1 MPATSPYSGNDYQA
15 VSNFRPYE
23 LPVND
28 IFKAISAQNQFLDAG
43 AARVKSY
50 YDKGLNLDL
59 TLEENRK
66 IRDQFMKDAE
76 KEMIKLSTMDL
87 ADPSVQRKGMSIMS
101 PLFKDKAILYDDQ
114 LTRVKKQIFSE
125 ADSYRTKK
133 LTPNGIEGEGF
144 SQKNL
149 AYALVGFEEFNEKT
163 ARDENVLKG
172 LYGKLANKKYIPQ
185 YDMTREFT
193 KIINNCKGSS
203 EFKQDV
209 ADGNYLYFDVSS
221 KEGATSSEMTNC
233 FMMGM
238 SPMAKQQLSID
249 GWAYYKSSSNPYT
262 DLANDHYN
270 MKVGPYKERKEAIEA
285 TIKGIEDKA
294 VKTDEDKKNIANLKK
309 VLDAAASDY
318 NEAEIEFKNM
328 TSDNGLEYAKS
339 NFQSLAGSI
348 YMNRF
353 LKNVGETYKN
363 DNVTRKLIPNA
374 AGIAQ
379 FNAHE
384 RERLM
389 YIQDNLETNRIMLKA
404 KLDYELEVAKGN
416 AGITPLPLNQR
427 VPPGEDN
434 VTFTPEMQMEEEGMA
449 WNEYSKAYETI
460 REYIAQKIDP
470 TKPVTHT
477 QILNYANSVAKD
489 NPEFNQLLD
498 VYNKSKE
505 AYEEKVL
512 FRKGVEERIKLTNKA
527 GYEKLANEKVTLS
540 DGTVVSGTDIMDGL
554 KNLSSVSGSSSEPVL
569 QDQGIEFVSFKFVA
583 KNGKVYNVSNTK
595 SEARETAQGD
605 AKKLYDLYKK
615 YEQFNKDNRKSLNE
629 EYSKK
634 WYEANKLY
642 TPNFNI
648 EKNQTLRNYIASVT
662 GLGDTPGEKDGY
674 RVFGMDK
681 NATSIYVNPT
691 DSEGRD
697 INSKLVIESLVKR
710 AQGRSGSVDVGIQRI
725 GSGEYAI
732 RLTPRAPGVIPAL
745 PNMPTQQQQK
755 DIGKLRNFQT
765 HMEGLLKGNYASS
778 EDLKDGTGN
787 PYSIR
792 NVVLTAPNGLKIKVH
807 AQLANGKVSLIP
819 SYENK
824 EGGWTP
830 NNRSHSDPEEL
841 ILRLGDFYGQPQ
853 SQNLF
858 NLR

>member
-1 MPATSPYSGNDYQA
+1 MTATSPYSANDYSA

-28 IFKAISAQNQFLDAG
+28 IFKAISAQNQFWDAG

-149 AYALVGFEEFNEKT
+149 AYALDGFEEFNEKT

-285 TIKGIEDKA
+285 TIKGIEDKT

-309 VLDAAASDY
+309 VLEAAASDY
-318 NEAEIEFKNM
+318 DEAEIEFKNM

-404 KLDYELEVAKGN
+404 KLDYDLEVAKGN
-416 AGITPLPLNQR
+416 AGITPLPLNPR
-427 VPPGEDN
+427 VAPGEDN
-434 VTFTPEMQMEEEGMA
+434 VTFTPEMQMEEEELA
-449 WNEYSKAYETI
+449 WNEYSKSYETI

-470 TKPVTHT
+470 TKPGPTHT

-512 FRKGVEERIKLTNKA
+512 FRKGVEERVKLRDKA
-527 GYEKLANEKVTLS
+527 GYEKLAGKKVTLS
-540 DGTVVSGTDIMDGL
+540 DGTVVSGVDFLSGIRNIRKTIGNPYAEGDIESAMDYTFDFSL
-554 KNLSSVSGSSSEPVL
+554 
-569 QDQGIEFVSFKFVA
+569 
-583 KNGKVYNVSNTK
+583 NGKVYNNVTLYPNGKLATGDTKKIFDLFKTYQDYVS
-595 SEARETAQGD
+595 
-605 AKKLYDLYKK
+605 
-615 YEQFNKDNRKSLNE
+615 DNRKLLNE

-634 WYEANKLY
+634 WYEANKFY

-662 GLGDTPGEKDGY
+662 GLGDAPGGKDGY

-755 DIGKLRNFQT
+755 DIEKLRNFQT

>member
-1 MPATSPYSGNDYQA
+1 MTATSPYSANDYSA

-28 IFKAISAQNQFLDAG
+28 IFKAISAQNQFWDAG

-149 AYALVGFEEFNEKT
+149 AYALDGFEEFNEKT

-416 AGITPLPLNQR
+416 AGITPLPLNPR
-427 VPPGEDN
+427 VAPGEDN
-434 VTFTPEMQMEEEGMA
+434 VTFTPEMQMEEEGLA

-460 REYIAQKIDP
+460 REYISQKIDP

-512 FRKGVEERIKLTNKA
+512 FRKGVEEKIKLSNKEA
-527 GYEKLANEKVTLS
+527 YQKLSNEKITLA
-540 DGTVVSGTDIMDGL
+540 DGTVVSGADIADGI
-554 KNLSSVSGSSSEPVL
+554 KEYKATTASTAFGGHETKRGNQKVWYHT
-569 QDQGIEFVSFKFVA
+569 FTFVA
-583 KNGKVYNVSNTK
+583 PNGEKYNISSDVRLS
-595 SEARETAQGD
+595 GD
-605 AKKLYDLYKK
+605 KRKIYDLFRK
-615 YEQFNKDNRKSLNE
+615 YQDYVSDNRKSLNE
-629 EYSKK
+629 AYSKK
-634 WYEANKLY
+634 WYEANKFY

-662 GLGDTPGEKDGY
+662 GLGDAPGGKDGY

-697 INSKLVIESLVKR
+697 INSKSVIESLVKR

-755 DIGKLRNFQT
+755 DIEKLRNFQT

>member
-1 MPATSPYSGNDYQA
+1 MAATSPYSGNDYQA

-28 IFKAISAQNQFLDAG
+28 IFKAISAQNQFWDAG

-149 AYALVGFEEFNEKT
+149 AYALDGFEEFNEKT

-404 KLDYELEVAKGN
+404 KLDYDLEVAKGN
-416 AGITPLPLNQR
+416 AGITPLPLNRR
-427 VPPGEDN
+427 VLPGEDN
-434 VTFTPEMQMEEEGMA
+434 VTFTPEMQMEEEGLA

-460 REYIAQKIDP
+460 REYISQKIDP

-512 FRKGVEERIKLTNKA
+512 FRKGVEERVKLRDKA
-527 GYEKLANEKVTLS
+527 GYEKLAGKKVTLS
-540 DGTVVSGTDIMDGL
+540 DGTVVSGVDFLSGIRNIRKTIGNPYAEGDIESAMDYTFDFSL
-554 KNLSSVSGSSSEPVL
+554 
-569 QDQGIEFVSFKFVA
+569 
-583 KNGKVYNVSNTK
+583 NGKVYNNVTLYPNGKLATGDTKKIFDLFKTYQDYVS
-595 SEARETAQGD
+595 
-605 AKKLYDLYKK
+605 
-615 YEQFNKDNRKSLNE
+615 DNRKLLNE

-634 WYEANKLY
+634 WYEANKFY

-662 GLGDTPGEKDGY
+662 GLGDAPGGKDGY
-674 RVFGMDK
+674 RVFGMDI

-697 INSKLVIESLVKR
+697 ITSKLVIESLVKR
-710 AQGRSGSVDVGIQRI
+710 AQGRSGSVDVGIQMI

-755 DIGKLRNFQT
+755 DIKKLRNFQT

-787 PYSIR
+787 PYFLR

-807 AQLANGKVSLIP
+807 AQLANGKISLIP

-824 EGGWTP
+824 EGGWTQ

>member
-1 MPATSPYSGNDYQA
+1 MTATSPYSANDYSA

-28 IFKAISAQNQFLDAG
+28 IFKAISAQNQFWDAG

-149 AYALVGFEEFNEKT
+149 AYALDGFEEFNEKT

-285 TIKGIEDKA
+285 TIKGIEDKT

-309 VLDAAASDY
+309 VLEAAASDY
-318 NEAEIEFKNM
+318 DEAEIEFKNM

-404 KLDYELEVAKGN
+404 KLDYDLEVAKGN
-416 AGITPLPLNQR
+416 AGITPLPLNRR
-427 VPPGEDN
+427 VLPGEDN
-434 VTFTPEMQMEEEGMA
+434 VTFTPEMQMEEEGLA

-460 REYIAQKIDP
+460 REYISQKIDP

-498 VYNKSKE
+498 AYNKSKE

-512 FRKGVEERIKLTNKA
+512 FRKGVEERVKLRDKA
-527 GYEKLANEKVTLS
+527 GYEKLAGKKVTLS
-540 DGTVVSGTDIMDGL
+540 DGTVVSGVDFLSGIRNIRKTIGNPYAEGDIESAMDYTFDFSL
-554 KNLSSVSGSSSEPVL
+554 
-569 QDQGIEFVSFKFVA
+569 
-583 KNGKVYNVSNTK
+583 NGKVYNNVTLYPNGKLATGDTKKIFDLFKTYQDYVS
-595 SEARETAQGD
+595 
-605 AKKLYDLYKK
+605 
-615 YEQFNKDNRKSLNE
+615 DNRKLLNE

-634 WYEANKLY
+634 WYEANKFY

-662 GLGDTPGEKDGY
+662 GLGDAPGGKDGY
-674 RVFGMDK
+674 RVFGMDI

-697 INSKLVIESLVKR
+697 VTSKLVIESLVKR
-710 AQGRSGSVDVGIQRI
+710 AQGRSGSVDVGIQMI

-755 DIGKLRNFQT
+755 DIKKLRNFQT
-765 HMEGLLKGNYASS
+765 YMEGLLKGNYASS

-787 PYSIR
+787 PYFLR

>member
-1 MPATSPYSGNDYQA
+1 MTATSPYSANDYSA

-28 IFKAISAQNQFLDAG
+28 IFKAISAQNQFWDAG

-149 AYALVGFEEFNEKT
+149 AYALDGFEEFNEKT

-404 KLDYELEVAKGN
+404 KLDYDLEVAKGN
-416 AGITPLPLNQR
+416 AGITPLPLNRR
-427 VPPGEDN
+427 VLPGEDN
-434 VTFTPEMQMEEEGMA
+434 VTFTPEMQMEEEGLA

-460 REYIAQKIDP
+460 REYISQKIDP

-498 VYNKSKE
+498 VYDKSKE

-512 FRKGVEERIKLTNKA
+512 FRKGVEERVKLRDKA
-527 GYEKLANEKVTLS
+527 GYEKLAGKKVTLS
-540 DGTVVSGTDIMDGL
+540 DGTVVSGVDFLSGIRNIRKTIGNPYAEGDIESAMDYTFDFSL
-554 KNLSSVSGSSSEPVL
+554 
-569 QDQGIEFVSFKFVA
+569 
-583 KNGKVYNVSNTK
+583 NGKVYNNVTLYPNGKLATGDTKKIFDLFKTYQDYVS
-595 SEARETAQGD
+595 
-605 AKKLYDLYKK
+605 
-615 YEQFNKDNRKSLNE
+615 DNRKLLNE

-634 WYEANKLY
+634 WYEANKFY

-648 EKNQTLRNYIASVT
+648 EKNITLRNYIASVT
-662 GLGDTPGEKDGY
+662 GLGDAPGGKDGY

-691 DSEGRD
+691 DSGRD
-697 INSKLVIESLVKR
+697 VTSKLVIESLVKR
-710 AQGRSGSVDVGIQRI
+710 AQGRSGSVDVGIQMI

-755 DIGKLRNFQT
+755 DIKKLRNFQT
-765 HMEGLLKGNYASS
+765 YMEGLLKGNYASS

-787 PYSIR
+787 PYFLR

-807 AQLANGKVSLIP
+807 AQLANGKISLIP

-824 EGGWTP
+824 EGGWTQ

>member
-28 IFKAISAQNQFLDAG
+28 IFKAISAQNQFWDAG

-149 AYALVGFEEFNEKT
+149 AYALDGFEEFNEKT

-285 TIKGIEDKA
+285 TIKGIEDKT

-309 VLDAAASDY
+309 VLEAAASDY
-318 NEAEIEFKNM
+318 DEAEIEFKNM

-363 DNVTRKLIPNA
+363 DNVQRKLIPNA

-404 KLDYELEVAKGN
+404 KLDYELEVTKGN
-416 AGITPLPLNQR
+416 AGITPLPLNPR
-427 VPPGEDN
+427 VAPGEDN
-434 VTFTPEMQMEEEGMA
+434 ITFTPEMQMEEEGLA

-498 VYNKSKE
+498 VYNK
-505 AYEEKVL
+505 
-512 FRKGVEERIKLTNKA
+512 
-527 GYEKLANEKVTLS
+527 
-540 DGTVVSGTDIMDGL
+540 
-554 KNLSSVSGSSSEPVL
+554 
-569 QDQGIEFVSFKFVA
+569 
-583 KNGKVYNVSNTK
+583 
-595 SEARETAQGD
+595 
-605 AKKLYDLYKK
+605 
-615 YEQFNKDNRKSLNE
+615 
-629 EYSKK
+629 
-634 WYEANKLY
+634 
-642 TPNFNI
+642 
-648 EKNQTLRNYIASVT
+648 
-662 GLGDTPGEKDGY
+662 
-674 RVFGMDK
+674 
-681 NATSIYVNPT
+681 
-691 DSEGRD
+691 
-697 INSKLVIESLVKR
+697 
-710 AQGRSGSVDVGIQRI
+710 
-725 GSGEYAI
+725 
-732 RLTPRAPGVIPAL
+732 
-745 PNMPTQQQQK
+745 
-755 DIGKLRNFQT
+755 
-765 HMEGLLKGNYASS
+765 
-778 EDLKDGTGN
+778 
-787 PYSIR
+787 
-792 NVVLTAPNGLKIKVH
+792 
-807 AQLANGKVSLIP
+807 
-819 SYENK
+819 
-824 EGGWTP
+824 
-830 NNRSHSDPEEL
+830 
-841 ILRLGDFYGQPQ
+841 
-853 SQNLF
+853 
-858 NLR
+858 

>member
-28 IFKAISAQNQFLDAG
+28 IFKAISAQNQFWDAG

-149 AYALVGFEEFNEKT
+149 AYALDGFEEFNEKT

-697 INSKLVIESLVKR
+697 INSKSVIESLVKR

>member
-28 IFKAISAQNQFLDAG
+28 IFKAISAQNQFWDAG

-149 AYALVGFEEFNEKT
+149 AYALDGFEEFNEKT

-416 AGITPLPLNQR
+416 AGITPLPLNPR
-427 VPPGEDN
+427 VAPGEDN
-434 VTFTPEMQMEEEGMA
+434 VTFTPEMQMEEEGLA

-512 FRKGVEERIKLTNKA
+512 FRKGVEEKIKLSNKEA
-527 GYEKLANEKVTLS
+527 YQKLSNEKITLA
-540 DGTVVSGTDIMDGL
+540 DGTVVSGADIADGM
-554 KNLSSVSGSSSEPVL
+554 KEYKATTASTAFGGKETKRDNQKVWYHT
-569 QDQGIEFVSFKFVA
+569 FTFVA
-583 KNGKVYNVSNTK
+583 PNGKKYNISSNVLL
-595 SEARETAQGD
+595 SGD
-605 AKKLYDLYKK
+605 KRKIYDLFRK
-615 YEQFNKDNRKSLNE
+615 YQDYVSDNRKSLNE
-629 EYSKK
+629 AYSKK
-634 WYEANKLY
+634 WYEANKFY

-648 EKNQTLRNYIASVT
+648 EKNITLRNYIASVT
-662 GLGDTPGEKDGY
+662 GLGDAPGGKDGY

-697 INSKLVIESLVKR
+697 INSKSVIESLVKR

-755 DIGKLRNFQT
+755 DIEKLRNFQT

>member
-28 IFKAISAQNQFLDAG
+28 IFKAISAQNQFWDAG

-149 AYALVGFEEFNEKT
+149 AYALDGFEGFNEKT

-404 KLDYELEVAKGN
+404 KLDYDLEVAKGN
-416 AGITPLPLNQR
+416 AGITPLPLNPR
-427 VPPGEDN
+427 VAPGEDN
-434 VTFTPEMQMEEEGMA
+434 VTFTPEMQMEEEGLA

-629 EYSKK
+629 AYSKK
-634 WYEANKLY
+634 WYEANKFY

-662 GLGDTPGEKDGY
+662 GLGDAPGGKDGY

-697 INSKLVIESLVKR
+697 INSKSVIESLVKR

-755 DIGKLRNFQT
+755 DIEKLRNFQT

>member
-1 MPATSPYSGNDYQA
+1 MTATSPYSANDYSA

-28 IFKAISAQNQFLDAG
+28 IFKAISAQNQFWDAG

-149 AYALVGFEEFNEKT
+149 AYALDGFEEFNEKT

-404 KLDYELEVAKGN
+404 KLDYDLEVAKGN
-416 AGITPLPLNQR
+416 AGITPLPLNPR
-427 VPPGEDN
+427 VAPGEDN
-434 VTFTPEMQMEEEGMA
+434 VTFTPEMQMEEEGLA

-512 FRKGVEERIKLTNKA
+512 FRKGVEERVKLRDKA
-527 GYEKLANEKVTLS
+527 GYEKLAGKKVTLS
-540 DGTVVSGTDIMDGL
+540 DGTVVSGVDFLSGIRNIRKTIGNPYAEGDIESAMDYTFDFSL
-554 KNLSSVSGSSSEPVL
+554 
-569 QDQGIEFVSFKFVA
+569 
-583 KNGKVYNVSNTK
+583 NGKVYNNVTLYPNGKLATGDTKKIFDLFKTYQDYVS
-595 SEARETAQGD
+595 
-605 AKKLYDLYKK
+605 
-615 YEQFNKDNRKSLNE
+615 DNRKLLNE

-634 WYEANKLY
+634 WYEANKFY

-648 EKNQTLRNYIASVT
+648 EKNITLRNYIASVT
-662 GLGDTPGEKDGY
+662 VLRDAPGEKDGY

-697 INSKLVIESLVKR
+697 INSKSVIESLVKR

-755 DIGKLRNFQT
+755 DIKKLRNFQT

-787 PYSIR
+787 PYSLR

-807 AQLANGKVSLIP
+807 AQLANGKISLIP

>member
-28 IFKAISAQNQFLDAG
+28 IFKAISAQNQFWDAG

-149 AYALVGFEEFNEKT
+149 AYALDGFEEFNEKT

-416 AGITPLPLNQR
+416 AGITPLPLNPR

-434 VTFTPEMQMEEEGMA
+434 VTFTPEMQMEEEGLA

-634 WYEANKLY
+634 WYEANKFY

-648 EKNQTLRNYIASVT
+648 EKNITLRNYIASVT

-697 INSKLVIESLVKR
+697 INSKSVIESLVKR

>member
-1 MPATSPYSGNDYQA
+1 MAATSPYSGNDYQA

-28 IFKAISAQNQFLDAG
+28 IFKAISAQNQFWDAG

-149 AYALVGFEEFNEKT
+149 AYALDGFEEFNEKT

-404 KLDYELEVAKGN
+404 KLDYDLEVAKGN
-416 AGITPLPLNQR
+416 AGITPLPLNPR
-427 VPPGEDN
+427 VAPGEDN
-434 VTFTPEMQMEEEGMA
+434 VTFTPEMQMEEEGLA

-512 FRKGVEERIKLTNKA
+512 FRKGVEERVKLRDKA
-527 GYEKLANEKVTLS
+527 GYEKLAGKKVTLS
-540 DGTVVSGTDIMDGL
+540 DGTVVSGVDFLSGIRNIRKTIGNPYAEGDIESAMDYTFDFSL
-554 KNLSSVSGSSSEPVL
+554 
-569 QDQGIEFVSFKFVA
+569 
-583 KNGKVYNVSNTK
+583 NGKVYNNVTLYPNGKLATGDTKKIFDLFKTYQDYVS
-595 SEARETAQGD
+595 
-605 AKKLYDLYKK
+605 
-615 YEQFNKDNRKSLNE
+615 DNRKLLNE

-634 WYEANKLY
+634 WYEANKFY

-662 GLGDTPGEKDGY
+662 GLGDAPGGKDGY

-755 DIGKLRNFQT
+755 DIEKLRNFQT

>member
-149 AYALVGFEEFNEKT
+149 AYALDGFEEFNEKT

-512 FRKGVEERIKLTNKA
+512 FRKGVEERVKLTNKA

-697 INSKLVIESLVKR
+697 INSKSVIESLVKR

>member
-28 IFKAISAQNQFLDAG
+28 IFKAISAQNQFWDAG

-149 AYALVGFEEFNEKT
+149 AYALDGFEGFNEKT

-404 KLDYELEVAKGN
+404 KLDYDLEVAKGN
-416 AGITPLPLNQR
+416 AGITPLPLNPR
-427 VPPGEDN
+427 VAPGEDN
-434 VTFTPEMQMEEEGMA
+434 VTFTPEMQMEEEGLA

-629 EYSKK
+629 AYSKK
-634 WYEANKLY
+634 WYEANKFY

-648 EKNQTLRNYIASVT
+648 EKNITLRNYIASVT
-662 GLGDTPGEKDGY
+662 GLGDAPGGKDGY

-697 INSKLVIESLVKR
+697 INSKSVIESLVKR

-755 DIGKLRNFQT
+755 DIEKLRNFQT

>member
-1 MPATSPYSGNDYQA
+1 MTATSPYSANDYSA

-28 IFKAISAQNQFLDAG
+28 IFKAISAQNQFWDAG

-149 AYALVGFEEFNEKT
+149 AYALDGFEEFNEKT

-404 KLDYELEVAKGN
+404 KLDYDLEVAKGN
-416 AGITPLPLNQR
+416 AGITPLPLNPR
-427 VPPGEDN
+427 VAPGEDN
-434 VTFTPEMQMEEEGMA
+434 VTFTPEMQMEEEGLA

-460 REYIAQKIDP
+460 REYISQKIDP

-512 FRKGVEERIKLTNKA
+512 FRKGVEERVKLRDKA
-527 GYEKLANEKVTLS
+527 GYEKLAGKKVTLS
-540 DGTVVSGTDIMDGL
+540 DGTVVSGVDFLSGIRNIRKTIGNPYAEGDIESAMDYTFDFSL
-554 KNLSSVSGSSSEPVL
+554 
-569 QDQGIEFVSFKFVA
+569 
-583 KNGKVYNVSNTK
+583 NGKVYNNVTLYPNGKLATGDTKKIFDLFKTYQDYVS
-595 SEARETAQGD
+595 
-605 AKKLYDLYKK
+605 
-615 YEQFNKDNRKSLNE
+615 DNRKLLNE

-634 WYEANKLY
+634 WYEANKFY

-648 EKNQTLRNYIASVT
+648 EKNITLRNYIASVT
-662 GLGDTPGEKDGY
+662 GLGDAPGGKDGY

-697 INSKLVIESLVKR
+697 INSKSVIESLVKR

-755 DIGKLRNFQT
+755 DIEKLRNFQT

>member
-28 IFKAISAQNQFLDAG
+28 IFKAISAQNQFWDAG

-149 AYALVGFEEFNEKT
+149 AYALDGFEEFNEKT

-404 KLDYELEVAKGN
+404 KLDYDLEVAKGN
-416 AGITPLPLNQR
+416 AGITPLPLNPR
-427 VPPGEDN
+427 VAPGEDN
-434 VTFTPEMQMEEEGMA
+434 VTFTPEMQMEEEGLA

-512 FRKGVEERIKLTNKA
+512 FRKGVEERVKLRDKA
-527 GYEKLANEKVTLS
+527 GYEKLAGKKVTLS
-540 DGTVVSGTDIMDGL
+540 DGTVVSGVDFLSGIRNIRKTIGNPYAEGDIESAMDYTFDFSL
-554 KNLSSVSGSSSEPVL
+554 
-569 QDQGIEFVSFKFVA
+569 
-583 KNGKVYNVSNTK
+583 NGKVYNNVTLYPNGKLATGDTKKIFDLFKTYQDYVS
-595 SEARETAQGD
+595 
-605 AKKLYDLYKK
+605 
-615 YEQFNKDNRKSLNE
+615 DNRKLLNE

-634 WYEANKLY
+634 WYEANKFY

-662 GLGDTPGEKDGY
+662 GLGDAPGGKDGY

-755 DIGKLRNFQT
+755 DIEKLRNFQT

>member
-28 IFKAISAQNQFLDAG
+28 IFKAISAQNQFWDAG

-149 AYALVGFEEFNEKT
+149 AYALDGFEEFNEKT

-238 SPMAKQQLSID
+238 SPMAKQQLAID

-285 TIKGIEDKA
+285 TIKGIEDKT

-309 VLDAAASDY
+309 VLEAAASDY
-318 NEAEIEFKNM
+318 DEAEIEFKNM

-404 KLDYELEVAKGN
+404 KLDYDLEVAKGN
-416 AGITPLPLNQR
+416 AGITPLPLNPR
-427 VPPGEDN
+427 VAPGEDN
-434 VTFTPEMQMEEEGMA
+434 ITFTPEMQMEEEGLA

-460 REYIAQKIDP
+460 KEYITQKIDP
-470 TKPVTHT
+470 TKYVTHT

-512 FRKGVEERIKLTNKA
+512 FRKGVEERVKLRDKA
-527 GYEKLANEKVTLS
+527 GYEKLAGKKVTLS
-540 DGTVVSGTDIMDGL
+540 DGTVVSGVDFLSGIRNIRKTNPYAEGDKGYHIESAMDYTFD
-554 KNLSSVSGSSSEPVL
+554 VSL
-569 QDQGIEFVSFKFVA
+569 
-583 KNGKVYNVSNTK
+583 NGKVYNNVTLYPNGKLATGDTKKIFYLFKTYHDYVS
-595 SEARETAQGD
+595 
-605 AKKLYDLYKK
+605 
-615 YEQFNKDNRKSLNE
+615 DNRKLLNE

-634 WYEANKLY
+634 WYEANKFY

-648 EKNQTLRNYIASVT
+648 EKNITLRNYIASVT
-662 GLGDTPGEKDGY
+662 GLGDAPGGKDGY

-697 INSKLVIESLVKR
+697 INSKSVIESLVKR

-755 DIGKLRNFQT
+755 DIEKLRNFQT

>member
-1 MPATSPYSGNDYQA
+1 MTATSPYSANDYSA

-28 IFKAISAQNQFLDAG
+28 IFKAISAQNQFWDAG

-149 AYALVGFEEFNEKT
+149 AYALDGFEEFNEKT

-404 KLDYELEVAKGN
+404 KLDYDLEVAKGN
-416 AGITPLPLNQR
+416 AGITPLPLNRR
-427 VPPGEDN
+427 VLPGEDN
-434 VTFTPEMQMEEEGMA
+434 VTFTPEMQMEEEGLA

-460 REYIAQKIDP
+460 REYISQKIDP

-498 VYNKSKE
+498 VYDKSKE

-512 FRKGVEERIKLTNKA
+512 FRKGVEERVKLRDKA
-527 GYEKLANEKVTLS
+527 GYEKLAGKKVTLS
-540 DGTVVSGTDIMDGL
+540 DGTVVSGVDFLSGIRNIRKTIGNPYAEGDIESAMDYTFDFSL
-554 KNLSSVSGSSSEPVL
+554 
-569 QDQGIEFVSFKFVA
+569 
-583 KNGKVYNVSNTK
+583 NGKVYNNVTLYPNGKLATGDTKKIFDLFKTYQDYVS
-595 SEARETAQGD
+595 
-605 AKKLYDLYKK
+605 
-615 YEQFNKDNRKSLNE
+615 DNRKLLNE

-634 WYEANKLY
+634 WYEANKFY

-662 GLGDTPGEKDGY
+662 GLRDAPGGKDGY

-691 DSEGRD
+691 DSEERD
-697 INSKLVIESLVKR
+697 VTSKSVIESLVKR

-755 DIGKLRNFQT
+755 DIKKLRNFQT
-765 HMEGLLKGNYASS
+765 YMEGLLKGNYASS

-787 PYSIR
+787 PYFLR

-807 AQLANGKVSLIP
+807 AQLANGKISLIP

-824 EGGWTP
+824 EGGWTQ

>member
-1 MPATSPYSGNDYQA
+1 MTATSPYSANDYSA

-28 IFKAISAQNQFLDAG
+28 IFKAISAQNQFWDAG

-149 AYALVGFEEFNEKT
+149 AYALDGFEEFNEKT

-404 KLDYELEVAKGN
+404 KLDYDLEVAKGN
-416 AGITPLPLNQR
+416 AGITPLPLNRR
-427 VPPGEDN
+427 VLPGEDN
-434 VTFTPEMQMEEEGMA
+434 VTFTPEMQMEEEGLA

-460 REYIAQKIDP
+460 REYISQKIDP

-498 VYNKSKE
+498 VYDKSKE

-512 FRKGVEERIKLTNKA
+512 FRKGVEERVKLRDKA
-527 GYEKLANEKVTLS
+527 GYEKLAGKKVTLS
-540 DGTVVSGTDIMDGL
+540 DGTVVSGVDFLSGIRNIRKTIGNPYAEGDIESAMDYTFDFSL
-554 KNLSSVSGSSSEPVL
+554 
-569 QDQGIEFVSFKFVA
+569 
-583 KNGKVYNVSNTK
+583 NGKVYNNVTLYPNGKLATGDTKKIFDLFKTYQDYVS
-595 SEARETAQGD
+595 
-605 AKKLYDLYKK
+605 
-615 YEQFNKDNRKSLNE
+615 DNRKLLNE

-634 WYEANKLY
+634 WYEANKFY

-648 EKNQTLRNYIASVT
+648 EKNITLRNYIASVT
-662 GLGDTPGEKDGY
+662 GLRDAPGGKDGY

-691 DSEGRD
+691 DSEERD
-697 INSKLVIESLVKR
+697 VTSKSVIESLVKR

-755 DIGKLRNFQT
+755 DIKKLRNFQT
-765 HMEGLLKGNYASS
+765 YMEGLLKGNYASS

-787 PYSIR
+787 PYFLR

-807 AQLANGKVSLIP
+807 AQLANGKISLIP

-824 EGGWTP
+824 EGGWTQ